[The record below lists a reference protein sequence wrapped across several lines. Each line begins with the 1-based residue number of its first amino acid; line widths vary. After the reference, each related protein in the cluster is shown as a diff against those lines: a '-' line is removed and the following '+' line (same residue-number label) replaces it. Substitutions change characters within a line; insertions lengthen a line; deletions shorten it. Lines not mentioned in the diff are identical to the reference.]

1 MRAEAVDD
9 LAQDALLVAH
19 ERLDTFRREDD
30 FGAWVRGIARRLV
43 ANALR
48 KENRRQQILSD
59 HVTELLAATTPED
72 LHPLAE
78 TAQEDRL
85 TALHL
90 PGKTPR
96 AGKQLLHLRYFE
108 EASPGLIASR
118 MERSAT
124 DVRQQLFRFRR
135 ALLKCVERQLT
146 PSRGMNPQLEAALIR
161 LLDGEPEPGDGE
173 LPRPGDARKRR
184 PPPRGRGLLAVDD
197 LLAKTPSC
205 RNTISPTRWR
215 NASPTAPMK
224 VSPSACRPPCRT
236 SQDST

>member
-1 MRAEAVDD
+1 MSLTSDHEWFLQQVRREQARLRAFIRSLGVRAEAVDD

-19 ERLDTFRREDD
+19 ERLADFRRADD

-59 HVTELLAATTPED
+59 HLTELLAATAPEN

-85 TALHL
+85 AALRTCLEKL
-90 PGKTPR
+90 PAHGQR
-96 AGKQLLHLRYFE
+96 LLHLRYFE

-135 ALLKCVERQLT
+135 ALLDCMERQL
-146 PSRGMNPQLEAALIR
+146 
-161 LLDGEPEPGDGE
+161 
-173 LPRPGDARKRR
+173 
-184 PPPRGRGLLAVDD
+184 
-197 LLAKTPSC
+197 
-205 RNTISPTRWR
+205 
-215 NASPTAPMK
+215 
-224 VSPSACRPPCRT
+224 SPSAT
-236 SQDST
+236 